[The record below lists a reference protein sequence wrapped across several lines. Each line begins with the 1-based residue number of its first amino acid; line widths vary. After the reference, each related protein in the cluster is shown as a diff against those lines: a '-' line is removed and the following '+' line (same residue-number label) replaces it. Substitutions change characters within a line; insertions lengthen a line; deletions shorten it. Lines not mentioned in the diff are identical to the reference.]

1 MKRYSFYD
9 SSTQYITAI
18 LRVVGILIHSMSP
31 IPIFLAS
38 LSFHSNVLLV
48 ITNSN
53 YNCIT
58 TLRAIRG
65 AVPRQ
70 RASKPPNGL
79 PERPDSTR
87 RSTPHNVQGTY
98 RLCTVPTVRQ
108 LGERNH
114 QGRLPTSLVS
124 GTCSFHKGRY
134 TFKRKARVYTSRI
147 LRSDRI
153 RVGLSWV
160 PGLPVHL
167 ARHNNL
173 TSIHGKKRGLVLWA

>member
-1 MKRYSFYD
+1 MVCHPSSYCWFPFPLTFMYSVD
-9 SSTQYITAI
+9 
-18 LRVVGILIHSMSP
+18 VV
-31 IPIFLAS
+31 
-38 LSFHSNVLLV
+38 VLHG

-58 TLRAIRG
+58 TITAIRG

-70 RASKPPNGL
+70 RVNKPPNGL

-124 GTCSFHKGRY
+124 GTCSFQKWRY
-134 TFKRKARVYTSRI
+134 AFKRIQYCGRIEFISRRFLDCQYI
-147 LRSDRI
+147 LPAMTISQ
-153 RVGLSWV
+153 VSM
-160 PGLPVHL
+160 
-167 ARHNNL
+167 
-173 TSIHGKKRGLVLWA
+173 GKKKGA